1 MKSVI
6 TLVCFV
12 AAVSASALPEQRVVG
27 GSPAELG
34 QFPYAVGLITRINIL
49 LSNQCAG
56 SLLSTRFVLT
66 SASCVNGIQSAVAV
80 LGGLELNDPV
90 APGQVRMT
98 VTQFIV
104 HSGYLE
110 GTENFDVALAVLPM
124 PVGFT
129 DNIRPVRLPNRRQ
142 VDAPFN
148 GQQGTF
154 MGWGRFGSGN
164 SNSAVLRFGRSQVM
178 TNVACRVNL
187 PTNSIL
193 DQHICT
199 EGFNSAAGRGSPC
212 PGDTGAPLTIVD
224 ADGVTTQV
232 GVFSFNSVL
241 GCESGRAA
249 VFTRMSAYLSW
260 IAENSDVEIRDGFN
274 KVLF

>member
-1 MKSVI
+1 MNSVVVLI
-6 TLVCFV
+6 CMV
-12 AAVSASALPEQRVVG
+12 AIVSASVLPEQRVVG

-34 QFPYAVGLITRINIL
+34 QFPYAVGLLTRINIL
-49 LSNQCAG
+49 LSSQCAG
-56 SLLSTRFVLT
+56 SLLSTRYILT

-80 LGGLELNDPV
+80 FGNLELNNPV
-90 APGQVRMT
+90 TPGQVRMT
-98 VTQFIV
+98 VTEFIV
-104 HSGYLE
+104 HNGYVE
-110 GTENFDVALAVLPM
+110 NTENFDVALAVLPI
-124 PVGFT
+124 PISFT

-164 SNSAVLRFGRSQVM
+164 SNSAVLRFGRSQII
-178 TNVACRVNL
+178 TNLACRVSL

-199 EGFNSAAGRGSPC
+199 EGFNAAAGRGSPC
-212 PGDTGAPLTIVD
+212 TGDTGAPLTIVD
-224 ADGVTTQV
+224 ADGITTQV
-232 GVFSFNSVL
+232 GVFSFNSIL

-249 VFTRMSAYLSW
+249 VFTRMSAYLNW
-260 IAENSDVEIRDGFN
+260 IAENSDVEIRDGFDMIA
-274 KVLF
+274 